1 MSAPASGE
9 PAGLRRLRID
19 KPKGN
24 VLDSV
29 LCDGLRAELSRIV
42 DPEACL
48 VVVEAAGP
56 HFSFGASVEQHLPEG
71 APHMLRALHAL
82 VEELAA
88 CPVPTLAAVHGRCL
102 GGGLEVALACD
113 FLFLEESAVLAT
125 PEIRLG
131 VFAPSATALLLSA
144 VPRAAAA
151 EILLSGR
158 DVEPEEAL
166 RWGLANRV
174 VEDGGL
180 QAAVERF
187 ADEHF
192 APRSPASLRV
202 ATRAYRAF
210 ARPDL
215 HRRLEQMERLYLQ
228 ELLDLH
234 DGTEGIHAF
243 LEKRPPSWRNA

>member
-1 MSAPASGE
+1 MTAPEAGD

-19 KPKGN
+19 KPRGN
-24 VLDSV
+24 VLDSI
-29 LCDGLRAELSRIV
+29 LCAELRAELTGLL
-42 DPEACL
+42 DEEARLL
-48 VVVEAAGP
+48 VVEGAGP
-56 HFSFGASVEQHLPEG
+56 HFSFGASVEEHLPEG
-71 APHMLRALHAL
+71 APEMLRALHDL

-88 CPVPTLAAVHGRCL
+88 CPVPTLAAVRGRCL

-113 FLFLEESAVLAT
+113 LLFVEDSAVLAT

-158 DVEPEEAL
+158 DVTAEEAV
-166 RWGLANRV
+166 RWGLANRR
-174 VEDGGL
+174 VEDGRL
-180 QAAVERF
+180 ENAVVEF
-187 ADEHF
+187 AREHF

-210 ARPDL
+210 ARQDL
-215 HRRLEQMERLYLQ
+215 HRRLGQMEELYLQ
-228 ELLDLH
+228 DLLDLH

-243 LEKRPPSWRNA
+243 LEKRAPAWRNG